1 MRHKNRYHYN
11 YNINRQYSYSGVRNT
26 YIGNGRGRKKKNHIL
41 IVALVSILFVLAA
54 CVAAFFIMGG
64 MSIFNGSLYD
74 SNIKSTF
81 LDKSK
86 IEHMSYSG
94 EKYESRYV
102 GTEDYL
108 INYPATKIDNI
119 DKEINDRVSY
129 LSKCAEASSARF
141 TAIDYI
147 TETADDKYL
156 SVVFKAKEY
165 DDNKKLISASVS
177 TMMFELESDKLL
189 YDEQVFKN
197 SFYNFASEYVRT
209 YFNNNIDTK
218 KKTSDETFL
227 SATTADKIH
236 FGEYSINDN
245 KCTLYMNQKELF
257 GSGSTIYEIPIALS
271 ELDGYLEISL
281 ENAKNTIKKASTIR
295 DNLDPN
301 KPMVALTFDDGPH
314 AENTEIILDV
324 LKQYNS
330 RATFFVVGYNAEA
343 NTDVLKKI
351 SDAGCQIGNHT
362 KDHSNLTELTDDEI
376 KEEADYVDKIVKNA
390 TGSPTT
396 ALRPP
401 YGAYSEKVQQ
411 ILNKTPL
418 IFWNVDTEDWENLDK
433 DKTTKAVMNQVSD
446 GSIVLM
452 HDIHSSTAEAMKEIV
467 PKLIAEGYQLVTVEE
482 LLYYKEL
489 DIKGGE
495 TYPW

>member
-1 MRHKNRYHYN
+1 ME
-11 YNINRQYSYSGVRNT
+11 
-26 YIGNGRGRKKKNHIL
+26 
-41 IVALVSILFVLAA
+41 
-54 CVAAFFIMGG
+54 
-64 MSIFNGSLYD
+64 
-74 SNIKSTF
+74 
-81 LDKSK
+81 KSK
-86 IEHMSYSG
+86 VYFTSFKTSFTENLMQKLARLVKTAGIE
-94 EKYESRYV
+94 
-102 GTEDYL
+102 
-108 INYPATKIDNI
+108 NI
-119 DKEINDRVSY
+119 DFQDHY
-129 LSKCAEASSARF
+129 A
-141 TAIDYI
+141 AI
-147 TETADDKYL
+147 
-156 SVVFKAKEY
+156 
-165 DDNKKLISASVS
+165 
-177 TMMFELESDKLL
+177 
-189 YDEQVFKN
+189 
-197 SFYNFASEYVRT
+197 
-209 YFNNNIDTK
+209 
-218 KKTSDETFL
+218 
-227 SATTADKIH
+227 KIH

-271 ELDGYLEISL
+271 ELDEYLEISL

-314 AENTEIILDV
+314 SENTEIILDV
-324 LKQYNS
+324 LKQYNA

-376 KEEADYVDKIVKNA
+376 KEEADYVDKIVKNV

-401 YGAYSEKVQQ
+401 YGAYSERVQQ

-433 DKTTKAVMNQVSD
+433 NKTVKAVISRVSD
-446 GSIVLM
+446 GNIVLM
-452 HDIHSSTAEAMKEIV
+452 HDIHSSTAEAIKEIV
-467 PKLIAEGYQLVTVEE
+467 PKLVAEGYQLVTVEE

>member
-1 MRHKNRYHYN
+1 MRHKNRYN
-11 YNINRQYSYSGVRNT
+11 YSVNRQYSYSGLRNT
-26 YIGNGRGRKKKNHIL
+26 YIENGRGRKKKNHIWIITL
-41 IVALVSILFVLAA
+41 ISILFVLAA
-54 CVAAFFIMGG
+54 CVAAFFIMDG
-64 MSIFNGSLYD
+64 MSIFNGDTYD

-86 IEHMSYSG
+86 IEHMLYSG
-94 EKYESRYV
+94 EKYEALYV
-102 GTEDYL
+102 ETEDYL
-108 INYPATKIDNI
+108 INYPSTKIDNI

-129 LSKCAEASSARF
+129 FSKCSEASSARF
-141 TAIDYI
+141 TAVDYI

-156 SVVFKAKEY
+156 SIVFKAKEY
-165 DDNKKLISASVS
+165 DNNKKLISAYVS
-177 TMMFELESDKLL
+177 TMMFELETNKLL
-189 YDEQVFKN
+189 DDEQVFKN

-227 SATTADKIH
+227 SATSADKIH

-271 ELDGYLEISL
+271 ELDEYLEISL

-314 AENTEIILDV
+314 SENTEIILDV
-324 LKQYNS
+324 LKQYNA

-376 KEEADYVDKIVKNA
+376 KEEADYVDKIVKNV

-401 YGAYSEKVQQ
+401 YGAYSERVQQ

-433 DKTTKAVMNQVSD
+433 DKTTKAVISRVSD
-446 GSIVLM
+446 GNIVLM
-452 HDIHSSTAEAMKEIV
+452 HDIHSSTAEAIKEIV
-467 PKLIAEGYQLVTVEE
+467 PKLVAKGYQLVTVEE